1 MHTVDVLE
9 EAIRVCE
16 RLDYG
21 IRHEW
26 LGGSTGGSCE
36 ISGQKWMFVDLAL
49 SPLEQ
54 LDQIV
59 QSLKFDPRVQQ
70 IPMSPHLS
78 AILSVR
84 KVA

>member
-1 MHTVDVLE
+1 MHTVEVLD
-9 EAIRVCE
+9 EALRVSKH
-16 RLDYG
+16 LGYG

-36 ISGQKWMFVDLAL
+36 IAGQKWMFVDLAL

-54 LDQIV
+54 LDQVV
-59 QSLKFDPRVQQ
+59 QSLKFDPQ
-70 IPMSPHLS
+70 IHSVPLSPPLRD
-78 AILSVR
+78 LLNVR